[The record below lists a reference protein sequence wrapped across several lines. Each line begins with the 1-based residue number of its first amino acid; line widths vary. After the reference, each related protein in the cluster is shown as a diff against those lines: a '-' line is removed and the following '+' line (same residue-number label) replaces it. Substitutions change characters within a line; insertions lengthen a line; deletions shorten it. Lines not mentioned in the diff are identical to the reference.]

1 MNTTLTPADLDPRR
15 QAMLLYFQGYRV
27 ARIAEMLGEKVATVH
42 SWKKRDKWGDY
53 GPLDQMQLT
62 TAARYCQLIMKEH
75 KEGKDFKE
83 IDLLARQSERHARI
97 GKFNNGGNEADL
109 NPNVANRNKGPR
121 RQPEKNVFTDEQI
134 EKLEEI
140 FHSSMFNYQRHWW
153 EAGKTNRIRN
163 LLKSRQ
169 IGATFYFA
177 REALIDA
184 LLTGRN
190 QIFLSAS
197 KAQAH
202 VFKQYIIDFAKEVEV
217 ELKGDPMVLPNGA
230 TLYFLGTNARTAQ
243 SYHGNLYLDEYFWI
257 PKFQELRKV
266 ASGMAIHK
274 KWRQTYFS
282 TPSSLTHS
290 AYPFWSGALFNRG
303 RNKADKVDI
312 DLSHNNLAPGLLC
325 ADGQYRQ
332 IVTVEDAVR
341 GGCNLFDLDQLRM
354 EYSPDEYQNL
364 LMCEFVDDLAS
375 VFPLSELQACMVD
388 SWEVWTDFHALAL
401 RPFGW
406 REVWIGYDP
415 AKGTQNGDSAGCVVV
430 APPAVPGGKFRI
442 LERHQWRGMDFRAQA
457 DAIKKLTEQYNVT
470 YIGIDSTGVG
480 HGVYENVKAFFPAVR
495 EFVYNPNVKNALV
508 LKAYD
513 IISHRRLEFDA
524 GHTDIAQ
531 SFMAIRRAT
540 TASGNRPTYEASR
553 SEEASHADLAWAT
566 MHALFNEPLQGE
578 SATLFR
584 RKYYINGS
592 HAGFIMYMTDAAQN
606 QEDVNNL
613 RNAMKSAKGPGNF
626 RNLFMYSPNG
636 KKDGLQIIPLSE
648 VAAKDEFLNIKN
660 VSRDDMMAAH
670 RVPPQMMGIMP
681 NNVGGFGDVEK
692 ASRVFVRNELMPLQK
707 RLQEMN
713 DWLGKEAIQF
723 NTYSLDIVP

>member
-202 VFKQYIIDFAKEVEV
+202 VFKQYIIDFAKEVGV

-290 AYPFWSGALFNRG
+290 AYLSAIPSALLN
-303 RNKADKVDI
+303 
-312 DLSHNNLAPGLLC
+312 
-325 ADGQYRQ
+325 
-332 IVTVEDAVR
+332 
-341 GGCNLFDLDQLRM
+341 
-354 EYSPDEYQNL
+354 
-364 LMCEFVDDLAS
+364 
-375 VFPLSELQACMVD
+375 
-388 SWEVWTDFHALAL
+388 
-401 RPFGW
+401 
-406 REVWIGYDP
+406 
-415 AKGTQNGDSAGCVVV
+415 
-430 APPAVPGGKFRI
+430 
-442 LERHQWRGMDFRAQA
+442 
-457 DAIKKLTEQYNVT
+457 
-470 YIGIDSTGVG
+470 
-480 HGVYENVKAFFPAVR
+480 
-495 EFVYNPNVKNALV
+495 
-508 LKAYD
+508 
-513 IISHRRLEFDA
+513 
-524 GHTDIAQ
+524 
-531 SFMAIRRAT
+531 
-540 TASGNRPTYEASR
+540 
-553 SEEASHADLAWAT
+553 
-566 MHALFNEPLQGE
+566 E

-692 ASRVFVRNELMPLQK
+692 ASNVFVRNELIPLQK
-707 RLQEMN
+707 RFEELN
-713 DWLGKEAIQF
+713 VWLKEKVIQF
-723 NTYSLDIVP
+723 EEYKLHSN

>member
-217 ELKGDPMVLPNGA
+217 ELKGDPMVLPNGS

-312 DLSHNNLAPGLLC
+312 DLSHINLAPGLLC

-388 SWEVWTDFHALAL
+388 SWEVWTDFHALSL

-578 SATLFR
+578 SANT
-584 RKYYINGS
+584 S
-592 HAGFIMYMTDAAQN
+592 
-606 QEDVNNL
+606 
-613 RNAMKSAKGPGNF
+613 
-626 RNLFMYSPNG
+626 
-636 KKDGLQIIPLSE
+636 
-648 VAAKDEFLNIKN
+648 NI
-660 VSRDDMMAAH
+660 
-670 RVPPQMMGIMP
+670 
-681 NNVGGFGDVEK
+681 VEI
-692 ASRVFVRNELMPLQK
+692 F
-707 RLQEMN
+707 
-713 DWLGKEAIQF
+713 
-723 NTYSLDIVP
+723 